1 MKIIRKLWG
10 IGDSSIIL
18 LIMFLTKLNLIG
30 LIERF
35 LPYNAQNSLKD
46 TTLRLAINT
55 ALMFLFVEF
64 LFSLF
69 KHPIILEAKID
80 NIEGTTTTEI
90 HSASPVVAHRSR
102 IIYVDLSVDYR
113 SKINKWIVSLFG
125 GVYLHI
131 WNTTFTTIQVD
142 KVKTS
147 YPVGVIDD
155 SSSCNYIRIK
165 IDDILGMNE
174 TDKENIRI
182 ICDISS
188 NLQTTVG
195 MGGSLSTSVVSKN
208 NSFLGNLIIN
218 ILVGS
223 NNSKHKI
230 QLIN

>member
-55 ALMFLFVEF
+55 ALMFLFIEF

-80 NIEGTTTTEI
+80 NTEGTTITEI

-113 SKINKWIVSLFG
+113 SKINKWLVSLFG

-147 YPVGVIDD
+147 YPVGE
-155 SSSCNYIRIK
+155 C
-165 IDDILGMNE
+165 
-174 TDKENIRI
+174 
-182 ICDISS
+182 
-188 NLQTTVG
+188 
-195 MGGSLSTSVVSKN
+195 GGKN
-208 NSFLGNLIIN
+208 QVN
-218 ILVGS
+218 
-223 NNSKHKI
+223 
-230 QLIN
+230 